1 MLDLKVEL
9 EKSLEEVIYLR
20 KIAKMQD
27 NKIEILNKKLK
38 EREVISQGKENP
50 SNDLARK
57 SNNLQEALAELRE

>member
-9 EKSLEEVIYLR
+9 EISLEEVIYLR
-20 KIAKMQD
+20 KTSKMQD
-27 NKIEILNKKLK
+27 NKIERLNKKLK
-38 EREVISQGKENP
+38 EREVISQGKDNP